1 MPQIGSGAM
10 PVQNIPSYALA
21 ITAITD
27 ADIRRLSEAMRRLPC
42 PVIGRLHDGKLL
54 LDLRCLDDG
63 EKFIEQAR
71 HLEYLLL

>member
-1 MPQIGSGAM
+1 M

-27 ADIRRLSEAMRRLPC
+27 ADIRRLSEAMRRLPF
-42 PVIGRLHDGKLL
+42 PVLGRLHEGKLL
-54 LDLRCLDDG
+54 LDLRCLDDD

-71 HLEYLLL
+71 HLEHLLL